1 MSKYYFIIN
10 VISYLFMFILFFFS
24 VSYKKVIF
32 MVNFT
37 NESLSANLLIKNFR
51 NFLFNVTSFFFSL
64 SLIFNNFLYFGL
76 MNFLYFLIIIFKYFT
91 CHNEMKKIVFS
102 NSDLTKSSDRFLYL
116 DYFSLSLSF
125 FLTLYNF
132 YIIFDKRLSEDILFS
147 KTLYIISLTL
157 FYLNLLVLFTIKLIN
172 SGSEFN
178 VKKVKKHTINLL
190 IIISYTV
197 SFSFIIYSQ
206 YAVKSV
212 DFTGLINCFMATVL
226 SLIYIIK
233 YNC

>member
-76 MNFLYFLIIIFKYFT
+76 MNFNDLAGGEIALRVVIPLLISVGFILMLKIKAFGLPLAAGIMAVVYAVSYFFSENMSLGG
-91 CHNEMKKIVFS
+91 VFS
-102 NSDLTKSSDRFLYL
+102 GILLLATAGLILAAVLLLLTNR
-116 DYFSLSLSF
+116 
-125 FLTLYNF
+125 
-132 YIIFDKRLSEDILFS
+132 
-147 KTLYIISLTL
+147 
-157 FYLNLLVLFTIKLIN
+157 
-172 SGSEFN
+172 
-178 VKKVKKHTINLL
+178 VKKVKDLHPI
-190 IIISYTV
+190 V
-197 SFSFIIYSQ
+197 FILGS
-206 YAVKSV
+206 AVV
-212 DFTGLINCFMATVL
+212 GIVFQM
-226 SLIYIIK
+226 
-233 YNC
+233 